1 MAGTHSGLGG
11 RGGGVCLVVLGG
23 GDLERQAPLRSVQP
37 GWSTNRDGG
46 GWGGSREWYGGGGR
60 TQRAWQVECGGQQLR
75 SMQPVKGQL
84 LNPST
89 PFKIKGASWT
99 LTNNQWGFLREH

>member
-46 GWGGSREWYGGGGR
+46 GGVGVAVESGMGVGDGLRGR
-60 TQRAWQVECGGQQLR
+60 GRWSVGVN
-75 SMQPVKGQL
+75 S
-84 LNPST
+84 
-89 PFKIKGASWT
+89 
-99 LTNNQWGFLREH
+99 